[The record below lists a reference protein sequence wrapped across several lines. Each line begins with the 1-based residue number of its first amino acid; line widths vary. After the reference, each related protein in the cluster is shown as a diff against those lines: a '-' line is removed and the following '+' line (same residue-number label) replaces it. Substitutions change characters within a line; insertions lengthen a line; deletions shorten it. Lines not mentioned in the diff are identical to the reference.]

1 MTARPARLAAA
12 LRDTGRPGFW
22 IALLAGLCAFYAAY
36 FAPALYRG
44 TMLAPGDG
52 ILYYYPFF
60 IAPIQLWTPL
70 MLAGY
75 AVIGDPQAQ
84 VLYPLRLLAPT
95 FDVFVMTAYVVAGAG
110 MFGLSLALTRSRIAA
125 LCAALVM
132 SGSGFMIAHLGHVSI
147 VHAAAWVPAI
157 LWACVAVSEAGS
169 GKPVVLG
176 ALAVALSL
184 LGGHPQ
190 ATIMGLLLAGA
201 FAAYLTSRRWRERG
215 RRDALVLALRF
226 LAMFALGAMLAA
238 PMLLPAAQ
246 AAAES
251 VRTTWT
257 RQDFNSFRHSPLSL
271 RMLAFPNMYGAIT
284 EGPYGGYAGPGS
296 PTELAVYVGFLPLF
310 LAIAALGDR
319 EHRKAIL
326 FWAAACVIG
335 FILTM
340 GTFTPLGELLYHM
353 PVLGRF
359 RAQARF
365 GLVTT
370 IALSVLAAYGIAAL
384 RRSPPSRSRGRALL
398 LAAAGLSL
406 LFVLSVA
413 LSPPTYPGLPTKSWT
428 HPALWTAPVLM
439 LVAIAAFAL
448 MVMRPGARS
457 AAIVVVVAVV
467 DVASFGWFYEWRY
480 VPAVQARPTLDAE
493 SRRVVE
499 GMAAG
504 EGRVFPVDASSMS
517 PNPLRPNMNLTY
529 GIASVVGYTPLLPQ
543 RYATFA
549 GADTAGNLPPLAP
562 SVPLMDVL
570 AVRWFAGG
578 ANSPATQLLGGG
590 CGVASDVRRM
600 RALLPP
606 DATGTLRIVSHMA
619 CAQRLTTGSPVA
631 TVRVIEADGTSRI
644 AGALR
649 AGIETAEW
657 AYDRPDIR
665 AAIAHARPPVA
676 DTFPADG
683 VTGLWFAADI
693 PVSAPGERRAMVEIM
708 LDDGVA
714 LPLRLRSVEFV
725 HAGTGQR
732 QALALTPAYPGEE
745 DQLTTALRLPP
756 LPPLSERL
764 RYKGMVWAVCR
775 AQSVPAV
782 DLALRLRARAEPGV
796 APAFDPLRD
805 ALIETGIGVPEL
817 TCKEAPDVEVRSR
830 STRSW
835 RLDVSTRGSGLL
847 VVSERYDPGW
857 RARVD
862 GVAADVIP
870 VDGLVL
876 GVRVPDGEHR
886 VELRYAPR
894 WFGLSIALC
903 VLAAA
908 ACAWPF
914 IGKFFRSRRP
924 GRAPARRA

>member
-1 MTARPARLAAA
+1 MTARPGRFAGA
-12 LRDTGRPGFW
+12 LRDARRPGFW
-22 IALLAGLCAFYAAY
+22 IAVLAGLCAFYAAY
-36 FAPALYRG
+36 FAPAFYRG

-60 IAPIQLWTPL
+60 VAPVQLWTPL

-95 FDVFVMTAYVVAGAG
+95 FDVFVVSAYVIAGLG
-110 MFGLSLALTRSRIAA
+110 MFGLSLTLTRSRIAA

-147 VHAAAWVPAI
+147 VHAAAWVPAV
-157 LWACVAVSEAGS
+157 LWACAAVGGMPG
-169 GKPVVLG
+169 GKPVALG
-176 ALAVALSL
+176 AVAVALSL

-190 ATIMGLLLAGA
+190 AAIIGLLLAWA
-201 FAAYLTSRRWRERG
+201 FAAYLVAQRWIAQG
-215 RRDALVLALRF
+215 RREATALALRF
-226 LAMFALGAMLAA
+226 AAMFALGAMLAA

-246 AAAES
+246 AASES
-251 VRTTWT
+251 VRSTWT
-257 RQDFNSFRHSPLSL
+257 RQDFDSFRHTLSSL

-319 EHRKAIL
+319 EHRKAVL
-326 FWAAACVIG
+326 FWTGACAIA

-340 GTFTPLGELLYHM
+340 GTFTPLGELLYHT

-370 IALSVLAAYGIAAL
+370 IALSLLAAYGIAAL
-384 RRSPPSRSRGRALL
+384 CKDPVSRSRARLL
-398 LAAAGLSL
+398 LAAVAGLCL

-413 LSPPTYPGLPTKSWT
+413 LFPPKYPGLPTKSWS
-428 HPALWTAPVLM
+428 HPALWTAPALM
-439 LVAIAAFAL
+439 LVSIGAFAL
-448 MVMRPGARS
+448 LVKRPGPWS
-457 AAIVVVVAVV
+457 ALVVVAVAV
-467 DVASFGWFYEWRY
+467 ADLASFGWFYEWRY
-480 VPAVQARPTLDAE
+480 VPAVQVRPDLDREAQ
-493 SRRVVE
+493 RMVKA
-499 GMAAG
+499 MAAG

-517 PNPLRPNMNLTY
+517 PNPLRPNMNVAY
-529 GIASVVGYTPLLPQ
+529 GISSVVGYTPLLPQ

-549 GADTAGNLPPLAP
+549 GADTAGNLPALAP

-578 ANSPATQLLGGG
+578 ANSPQSQLLGGG

-606 DATGTLRIVSHMA
+606 DAAGTLRIVSHMA
-619 CAQRLTTGSPVA
+619 CAQRLATGTPVA
-631 TVRVIEADGTSRI
+631 TVRIIGGDGTSRI

-649 AGIETAEW
+649 AGVETAEW

-676 DTFPADG
+676 DTFPAEG
-683 VTGLWFAADI
+683 VQGLWFAADI
-693 PVSAPGERRAMVEIM
+693 PVSAPGGRRAMVEIM

-714 LPLRLRSVEFV
+714 LPLRLKGVEFV
-725 HAGTGQR
+725 NAGTGER
-732 QALALTPAYPGEE
+732 QPLALTPAYPGEE
-745 DQLTTALRLPP
+745 DQLTTAVRQPP
-756 LPPLSERL
+756 LPAVSERKG
-764 RYKGMVWAVCR
+764 YKGMVWAVCR
-775 AQSVPAV
+775 AQSVPAAEMAV
-782 DLALRLRARAEPGV
+782 RLRARAEPGV
-796 APAFDPLRD
+796 APAFDPLRE
-805 ALIETGIGVPEL
+805 AMIETGIGLPEL
-817 TCKEAPDVEVRSR
+817 SCKQVPDVEVRSR
-830 STRSW
+830 GTRSW
-835 RLDVSTRGSGLL
+835 RFDVSGQGSTLL
-847 VVSERYDPGW
+847 VVSERYDAGW

-862 GVAADVIP
+862 GIAADVLP

-876 GVRVPDGEHR
+876 GVRVPDGAHR
-886 VELRYAPR
+886 VELRYTPP
-894 WFGLSIALC
+894 WFGVSIALFLLGA
-903 VLAAA
+903 V

-914 IGKFFRSRRP
+914 APLGHFATNRHP
-924 GRAPARRA
+924 GAPSKA